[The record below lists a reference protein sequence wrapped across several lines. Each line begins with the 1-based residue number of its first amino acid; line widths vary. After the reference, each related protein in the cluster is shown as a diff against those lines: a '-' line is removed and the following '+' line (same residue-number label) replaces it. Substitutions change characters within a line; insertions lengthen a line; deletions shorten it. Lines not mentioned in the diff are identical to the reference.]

1 MAPKNYFD
9 SDYDKYG
16 NFLIWRLYRYTHT
29 FLAVPNTSLSNLT
42 AVVNNSE
49 SLIGNGNIL
58 QYSPLWSTLRPNC
71 NGNLLSIFQQTMLLI
86 SVGER
91 WNSQNKHSVKIQVIY
106 FSVYISCIIAKYASL
121 MEKNNCT
128 TFYNQKVLF

>member
-9 SDYDKYG
+9 SDYDKYS

-29 FLAVPNTSLSNLT
+29 LLAVPNTCLSNLT

-58 QYSPLWSTLRPNC
+58 L
-71 NGNLLSIFQQTMLLI
+71 
-86 SVGER
+86 
-91 WNSQNKHSVKIQVIY
+91 
-106 FSVYISCIIAKYASL
+106 
-121 MEKNNCT
+121 
-128 TFYNQKVLF
+128 